1 MKEVKP
7 SLCRI
12 KRDKIWPGRSAVMA
26 TGGMV
31 ATSQPLAAL
40 AGVQIMMAGG
50 NATDAAVAAAAVLNV
65 VEPMST
71 GIGGDAFAIV
81 YDAETKKLR
90 GLNASG
96 RSPYKM
102 DLDSVRKM
110 GLTEMPVTG
119 ILSVTVPGTID
130 GWEEI
135 LKESG
140 TMSLGDVLQPAIL
153 YAEEGFAV
161 TEVIADG
168 WVDGLAKLETY
179 PATAANYLIDA
190 RPPRVGEVFR
200 QPGLALTLK
209 SIAQK
214 GGEEFYRGEIA
225 RKIVQF
231 SDEHDGFFTLKDFE
245 DHSSTWVETVKTDY
259 RGYEIHELPPN
270 GQGIAALIALNIA
283 EGFNLTTME
292 HNSVEYLHTLIEAK
306 KLAFADRDKYV
317 ADPEFGEIPLAELL
331 SKDYARD
338 RAKCIKEVAA
348 EGFEAGIFPR
358 DGDTVYLT
366 AADKDGNVVSFINSL
381 FNGFGSGMVVPG
393 TGIML
398 QNRGALF
405 SLDENHLN
413 RLEPHKRPLHTII
426 PAMILKDGKPLI
438 SFGVMGGHMQPQGHL
453 QFVANIVDFGMN
465 VQEAIEASR
474 FCHFSGREVGL
485 EGGIPDEVRE
495 GLREKGH
502 ILLEDLGPFGGGQA
516 IMLDPESGVLIGGSD
531 YRKDGCALG
540 Y

>member
-1 MKEVKP
+1 MREGES

-40 AGVQIMMAGG
+40 AGVRIMMAGG
-50 NATDAAVAAAAVLNV
+50 NATDAAVATAAVLNV

-81 YDAETKKLR
+81 YDAKTKKLR

-110 GLTEMPVTG
+110 DLTEMPVTG

-135 LKESG
+135 LRECG
-140 TMSLGDVLQPAIL
+140 TMSLGDVLQPAIR
-153 YAEEGFAV
+153 YAEEGFPV
-161 TEVIADG
+161 TEVIRDG
-168 WVDGLAKLETY
+168 WVEGLEKLESH
-179 PATAANYLIDA
+179 PSAAANYLIEGK
-190 RPPRVGEVFR
+190 PPRVGELFC
-200 QPGLALTLK
+200 QPDLAVTLR
-209 SIAQK
+209 SIAKK
-214 GGEEFYRGEIA
+214 GREEFYRGEIA
-225 RKIVQF
+225 RKIVKF
-231 SDEHDGFFTLKDFE
+231 SEEHEGFFSLKDFE
-245 DHSSTWVETVKTDY
+245 DHSSTWVDTIKTDY
-259 RGYEIHELPPN
+259 RGYEVHELPPN
-270 GQGIAALIALNIA
+270 GQGIAALIALNIV
-283 EGFNLTTME
+283 EGLDLAAME
-292 HNSVEYLHTLIEAK
+292 HNSVEYLHTLIETK

-317 ADPEFGEIPLAELL
+317 ADPEFGEIPIDELL
-331 SKDYARD
+331 SKEYAKE
-338 RAKCIKEVAA
+338 RAKCIKENAS

-438 SFGVMGGHMQPQGHL
+438 GFGVMGGHMQPQGHL
-453 QFVANIVDFGMN
+453 QFVANLVDFGMN
-465 VQEAIEASR
+465 VQEALEASR
-474 FCHFSGREVGL
+474 YCHFSGREVGL
-485 EGGIPDEVRE
+485 EGGIPDQVRE
-495 GLREKGH
+495 GLRERGH
-502 ILLEDLGPFGGGQA
+502 IVLENLGAYGGGQA
-516 IMLDPESGVLIGGSD
+516 IMLDPESGVLTGGSD
-531 YRKDGCALG
+531 YRKDGCAIG